1 MSENKPTSENPP
13 PVGGVDLNTIFTLL
27 QSLKEKQDSDSL
39 VYKATFTEF
48 QDKISSLELGQQL
61 LTSASPANAAPSR
74 PSAERRQ
81 TIFGTVSDVDGN
93 QEIKAVIQPR
103 VLFAKEDL
111 QKVPSLWETRGPS
124 NYIRIFGICFH
135 RGLCKMYRLV
145 CVDSAELRV
154 VDYCTLM
161 PS

>member
-111 QKVPSLWETRGPS
+111 QKVPSL
-124 NYIRIFGICFH
+124 
-135 RGLCKMYRLV
+135 
-145 CVDSAELRV
+145 
-154 VDYCTLM
+154 
-161 PS
+161 